1 MLYILKIDDYLKILT
16 NEKMKDF
23 VTINFSE
30 YFKAISEKPNIA
42 KSLYISLTT
51 PDKVENYVEIME
63 ANSSDNC
70 IYCDNVEL
78 LNIFDLELQ
87 LINTKP
93 MIKNKLKELINA
105 LKKFEIQKILVLDYK
120 KRNDCKIFRSSVKLI
135 ASDSAIDEVIKFM
148 H

>member
-16 NEKMKDF
+16 DEKMKDF
-23 VTINFSE
+23 VTTNFSE
-30 YFKAISEKPNIA
+30 YFKSISEKPNIA
-42 KSLYISLTT
+42 KSPYISLTT

-70 IYCDNVEL
+70 IYRDNVEV

-120 KRNDCKIFRSSVKLI
+120 KRNDCKIYHSSVKLI
-135 ASDSAIDEVIKFM
+135 ASDSAIDEVIKSM